1 MKFQL
6 SLSLGPSGHI
16 VFEGEE
22 FREIAEWWEAAG
34 GKVEWLTTRLHELVE
49 AAEEGPAAATVILG
63 LGGQVIERKSDP
75 TTPAASGG
83 RGSSQGTQYARTAG
97 AAGKNGRKTDE
108 VPLPET
114 SDDDSEPSWYVPD
127 EPADDVDPWDEPER
141 PTKPAPERHG
151 SPPGGNRAPRDRS
164 KGQLRDNFGR
174 LWTLNLPDA
183 PECDCGEPA
192 GKMVGTSQST
202 GKRYTVWRCAK
213 DAPGGDYREKCDFS
227 EFPER

>member
-22 FREIAEWWEAAG
+22 FKEIAEWWEAAG
-34 GKVEWLTTRLHELVE
+34 GKVEWLTTRLHEVVE
-49 AAEEGPAAATVILG
+49 AAEEGPAAATIVLG
-63 LGGQVIERKSDP
+63 LGGKVIEHKADP
-75 TTPAASGG
+75 TTSRASGTG
-83 RGSSQGTQYARTAG
+83 RGSGAAEFATTVG
-97 AAGKNGRKTDE
+97 AAGRNGRTTEDA
-108 VPLPET
+108 PLPDDPAADAEWDN
-114 SDDDSEPSWYVPD
+114 SDG
-127 EPADDVDPWDEPER
+127 DVDPWDEPER
-141 PTKPAPERHG
+141 PTKPTPERHG
-151 SPPGGNRAPRDRS
+151 SAPGGNRAPRDQS

-183 PECDCGEPA
+183 PLCECGDPA

-213 DAPGGDYREKCDFS
+213 DAPGGNFRDKCEFS